1 MSAYIPQNDQE
12 NRINVTSGDSRI
24 VNGEKSRAQA
34 AKTSSRFARVPLGGK
49 QQNTVHGFNVKSHQN
64 VPLLGKSYSTIN
76 TNKVTKLFRAPSL
89 LKSNSSLG
97 FIHKQDIAP
106 VVPKQKSK
114 VILKK
119 LNSQWLHPNGATR
132 HTQLVERNLVSDNL
146 QKKTGPELEKIT
158 SLNDT
163 VFPTQLQPENIKCHD
178 INKYNVDP
186 VKKHHIPTQDT
197 FNEFFKVDKIKVPQ
211 HLIDDPNSVEA
222 IPERKPTKQYHPHGI
237 EPLSQGESLEFFS
250 TLSNKPKH
258 DDEVPLEDLECD
270 MDFSINGNNHNEP
283 QINNIEE
290 NLGLSVEELNELL
303 D

>member
-12 NRINVTSGDSRI
+12 NRINASAGDTRI
-24 VNGEKSRAQA
+24 VNGEKSRALA
-34 AKTSSRFARVPLGGK
+34 AKSSSRFSRVPLGGK
-49 QQNTVHGFNVKSHQN
+49 QQNTVHGLNVKSNQN
-64 VPLLGKSYSTIN
+64 VPLLSKSHSTIN
-76 TNKVTKLFRAPSL
+76 TNKVTKPFRAPSL

-97 FIHKQDIAP
+97 FIHKQDVAP

-132 HTQLVERNLVSDNL
+132 IAQLVERNLVSDNL
-146 QKKTGPELEKIT
+146 QKKAWPELKKIG

-163 VFPTQLQPENIKCHD
+163 VFPTQLQPANIASHD

-211 HLIDDPNSVEA
+211 HLIDDPNSVET
-222 IPERKPTKQYHPHGI
+222 IPERKPALPYHPHDI
-237 EPLSQGESLEFFS
+237 EPLSQAELERFS
-250 TLSNKPKH
+250 SASSNRPNY
-258 DDEVPLEDLECD
+258 DDEVRLEDFECD
-270 MDFSINGNNHNEP
+270 MDFSNNDIHEEVE
-283 QINNIEE
+283 NIKD
-290 NLGLSVEELNELL
+290 NLGLSVAELNELL